1 MSITEAE
8 WGRALEAIASA
19 EEVAL
24 ACHLG
29 PDGDALGSLLA
40 LTIALNE
47 RGVRT
52 VASWGSDPFTIPPHY
67 TYLPKL
73 DLLSPPAAFPAAPD
87 LMITFDAGS
96 FERLG
101 SLEPNARAS
110 KSLLVVD
117 HHISNDRFGSIN
129 LVDPDAAAS
138 AVIVYE
144 LLTRMGVTID
154 ADVATCLYTGIVTDT
169 GRFQYRNTTPQVHR
183 ITADLLAAGAP
194 HVEITQTIYNTHPV
208 GYLRLAAIALD
219 KLQVRDDAS
228 LVWTWVSTEDLARAQ
243 VGLEDIEALIDLVR
257 TADVADV
264 AVVLKQEP
272 GGQYRVSM
280 RSKGASD
287 VGAVATLFGGG
298 GHALAAGF
306 TSSNGNPQATIEE
319 IVTALRG
326 G

>member
-1 MSITEAE
+1 VSITEAD
-8 WGRALEAIASA
+8 WGRALDAIAGA
-19 EEVAL
+19 EQVAL

-47 RGVRT
+47 RGT
-52 VASWGSDPFTIPPHY
+52 KTIASWGSDPFTIPPHY

-73 DLLSPPAAFPAAPD
+73 DLLSPPESFPAAPD

-101 SLEPNARAS
+101 SLEANARAS
-110 KSLLVVD
+110 KWLLVVD
-117 HHISNDRFGSIN
+117 HHVSNDRFGSIN

-154 ADVATCLYTGIVTDT
+154 ADMASCLYTGIVTDT
-169 GRFQYRNTTPQVHR
+169 GRFQYRNTTPDVHR
-183 ITADLLAAGAP
+183 ITAELLAAGAP

-208 GYLRLAAIALD
+208 GYLRLAATALD
-219 KLQVRDDAS
+219 KLEVRPDAS
-228 LVWTWVSTEDLARAQ
+228 LVWTWVTTEDLSRAQ

-257 TADVADV
+257 TTDGADV
-264 AVVLKQEP
+264 AVVLKQQDD
-272 GGQYRVSM
+272 GRYRVSM

-287 VGAVATLFGGG
+287 VGAVATKFGGG
-298 GHALAAGF
+298 GHALAAGY
-306 TSSNGNPQATIEE
+306 TSSDGNPHATIDE
-319 IVTALRG
+319 IATALRG
-326 G
+326 A

>member
-1 MSITEAE
+1 MSISEME
-8 WGRALEAIASA
+8 WARALEVISSA
-19 EEVAL
+19 DTVAL

-40 LTIALNE
+40 LTIALHE
-47 RGVRT
+47 RGKKT
-52 VASWGSDPFTIPPHY
+52 VASWGSDPFTTPPHY

-73 DLLSPPAAFPAAPD
+73 DLLSPPSDFPKTPD
-87 LMITFDAGS
+87 LMVTFDAGS

-101 SLEPNARAS
+101 SLEPNARAA
-110 KSLLVVD
+110 KQLVVVD
-117 HHISNDRFGSIN
+117 HHVSNDHFGSIN

-138 AVIVYE
+138 AVIVFE
-144 LLTRMGVTID
+144 LLQRM
-154 ADVATCLYTGIVTDT
+154 DVPLDEPIATCLYTGIVTDT
-169 GRFQYRNTTPQVHR
+169 GRFQYKNTTPDVHR
-183 ITADLLAAGAP
+183 ITAELLAAGAP

-208 GYLRLAAIALD
+208 GYLRLAATALD

-228 LVWTWVSTEDLARAQ
+228 LVWTWVTAQELERAQ

-264 AVVLKQEP
+264 AVVLKQQSD
-272 GGQYRVSM
+272 GKYRVSM

-287 VGAVATLFGGG
+287 VGAVASQFGGG

-306 TSSNGNPQATIEE
+306 TSSDGNPHATIEE

-326 G
+326 A